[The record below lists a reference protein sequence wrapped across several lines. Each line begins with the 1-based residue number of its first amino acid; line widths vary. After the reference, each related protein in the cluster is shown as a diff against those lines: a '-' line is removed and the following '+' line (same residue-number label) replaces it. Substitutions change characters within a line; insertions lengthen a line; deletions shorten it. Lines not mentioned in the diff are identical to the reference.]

1 MLPGL
6 NQLKLPDPWQHQAV
20 NHLRAGSDVIVSAPT
35 GAGKTYIFEI
45 LHQSGHLKGQAVYTV
60 PTRALANDKYAEWKE
75 ARWDVGIATG
85 DVSENIHAP
94 VLVATLETQI
104 ERLVRGEGPALL
116 VIDEYQMIADAS
128 RGSHY
133 EGAVALAPEGTRLLL
148 LSGSV
153 ANPDD
158 VAAWLRHLGRPA
170 EVVLTK
176 ERPVP
181 LEEAPLENLPQRL
194 ARHFDGYWPKFAAA
208 VLLADLAPLLIF
220 APRRKEAESIARK
233 LAAELPP
240 GDPLQLTAE
249 QRAVCGKELSQLL
262 ERRIAYHHSGLSY
275 GARAGVIEP
284 LAKAGQL
291 RVITAT
297 MGLAA
302 GINFSVRSVHVA
314 ATTFHDGRGEHRL
327 TSDEL
332 LQMFGRAGRRGLDE
346 RGSVITTNQSPGL
359 NDARAARLHRGSVL
373 AWPLFLRV
381 MKHAASTG
389 ADPFTA
395 AETFAAR
402 LYAKVPPPLG
412 LEDLPEGAAPSPEQP
427 ATAALFGLESFEKQ
441 LLSTTG
447 EWERRSGYPPRRA
460 TLAECWLATPERV
473 TPALAFGPFA
483 GRFANGLGRVF
494 RLEQSDPDAPRRF
507 GVELPLGALQAG
519 SSQRFRPT
527 KNLRKLLKL
536 PRRIEHLDLGEIEQQ
551 HLPALAAALVAQ
563 VPTPKLE
570 GAPVLVEFHERDG
583 ILHARFDLSPLET
596 DALEDSHHRPILEP
610 HERVLTKRAAAEER
624 GASGPLAV
632 SANVNPPR
640 PSSFEDEDEEEN
652 EDHSPA
658 RRPPRPGS
666 PIHAWQQLGLIAR
679 NGVPTR
685 RGEIFSFFQGGEG
698 LAVVAALEDESYPVD
713 ELVLHLANLRAG
725 VRFDL
730 PELDPS
736 GRSSQGRGSQGRGHP
751 GRDPGPRASQPAAS
765 ERLGAACRAAYG
777 FINHHGYLENGL
789 PLDYGEGAAEVLDAL
804 LHPDR
809 PGSADLRRG
818 IPEGDLS
825 RAYVEWLS
833 QLRHIHHAPSH
844 DWPRW
849 TALQEAARAT
859 LKHHT
864 TALRHLFHLD
874 LPPLTNR
881 QKTGRVRHVLHHP

>member
-20 NHLRAGSDVIVSAPT
+20 NHLRAGSDVVVSAPT
-35 GAGKTYIFEI
+35 GAGKTYIFEM

-60 PTRALANDKYAEWKE
+60 PTRALANDKYAEWKD

-104 ERLVRGEGPALL
+104 ERLLRGEGPALL

-133 EGAVALAPEGTRLLL
+133 EGAIALAQEETRLLL

-181 LEEAPLENLPQRL
+181 LEEVPVENLPQRM

-240 GDPLQLTAE
+240 GDPLQLTTE
-249 QRAVCGKELSQLL
+249 QRAVCGRELSQLL

-327 TSDEL
+327 ASDEL

-346 RGSVITTNQSPGL
+346 RGSVISTRQSPGL
-359 NDARAARLHRGSVL
+359 GDARAARLHRGSVL

-381 MKHAASTG
+381 MRHAASSG
-389 ADPFTA
+389 DDPFTA

-412 LEDLPEGAAPSPEQP
+412 LEDLPDDGAHSPSPDQP
-427 ATAALFGLESFEKQ
+427 ATAALFGLEAFEKQ
-441 LLSTTG
+441 LLNTHG
-447 EWERRSGYPPRRA
+447 EWERRSSYPPRRA

-483 GRFANGLGRVF
+483 GRFAAGLGRVF
-494 RLEQSDPDAPRRF
+494 RMEQSDPGAPRRF
-507 GVELPLGALQAG
+507 GVELPLGTLIENSTQT
-519 SSQRFRPT
+519 FRPT

-536 PRRIEHLDLGEIEQQ
+536 PRRVEHLDLGEIEHT
-551 HLPALAAALVAQ
+551 HLPALAHALLAQ
-563 VPTPKLE
+563 VPALKPTGEP
-570 GAPVLVEFHERDG
+570 ALVEFHERDG
-583 ILHARFDLSPLET
+583 VLHARFDLSPLET
-596 DALEDSHHRPILEP
+596 DALEDSQHRPILEP
-610 HERVLTKRAAAEER
+610 HERVLTRRQATEPAP
-624 GASGPLAV
+624 SPLTT
-632 SANVNPPR
+632 
-640 PSSFEDEDEEEN
+640 
-652 EDHSPA
+652 DHSPQ
-658 RRPPRPGS
+658 RRPPRRGS
-666 PIHAWQQLGLIAR
+666 PLHTWMQLGLIDP
-679 NGVPTR
+679 NGAPTR

-698 LAVVAALEDESYPVD
+698 LAVVAALEDETYPVD

-730 PELDPS
+730 SPL
-736 GRSSQGRGSQGRGHP
+736 GRGHPDREGRGHP
-751 GRDPGPRASQPAAS
+751 GRDTGPRASQPAIPPS
-765 ERLGAACRAAYG
+765 ERLSAACRAAFG
-777 FINHHGYLENGL
+777 FLNHHGYLENGL
-789 PLDYGEGAAEVLDAL
+789 PLDYGEGAAEVLDVL

-809 PGSADLRRG
+809 PGSADLRHG
-818 IPEGDLS
+818 VPEGDLS
-825 RAYVEWLS
+825 RAYIEWLS

-859 LKHHT
+859 LKQHT
-864 TALRHLFHLD
+864 AALRHLFHLD

-881 QKTGRVRHVLHHP
+881 QKTGRARHVLMTR